1 MAIDVYKDWL
11 GIPEG
16 ERPPHHYD
24 LLRLVKFEDDEEK
37 IRAHYKKLNA
47 HVRKYASGKYSN
59 ESQEL
64 LNELAKAMLCLTDP
78 ERKHEYDESLGREF
92 DEDEDTGPKTVEQ
105 ILMEQGHIDKAQA
118 AELKEFAEKRGL
130 TTRDAAV
137 QMRFVNGE
145 IATQAMARSK
155 GMPYIDL
162 EETVPE
168 FSILEQLPQQM
179 AKRNTILPLFIDDD
193 MLLVACA
200 DQPTHELED
209 DLRMRYQVPSRWVLA
224 MPRSINNGITKYYA
238 AAEEH
243 EADEPAAQE
252 AAKDTGSKKAAK
264 AAKPEKKEEKKKPQR
279 GGAQLSPEEL
289 KEKKQLAFIFCGW
302 AFCGAILIDQFI
314 LKNYVFPQTWPWHFM
329 LTTLAAPIIAF
340 YLMTGMWKK

>member
-24 LLRLVKFEDDEEK
+24 LLRLVKFEDEEEK

-92 DEDEDTGPKTVEQ
+92 DEDEDTGLKSVEQ
-105 ILMEQGHIDKAQA
+105 ILVEQGHIDKAQA

-145 IATQAMARSK
+145 TATQAMARSK

-162 EETVPE
+162 DETIPDN
-168 FSILEQLPQQM
+168 SILLQLPQQM

-238 AAEEH
+238 AAEEQ
-243 EADEPAAQE
+243 EDEEPAAAE
-252 AAKDTGSKKAAK
+252 AASGSKSKKAAK
-264 AAKPEKKEEKKKPQR
+264 AAKPVKKVEKKKPQR
-279 GGAQLSPEEL
+279 GGSRLTAEEL

-314 LKNYVFPQTWPWHFM
+314 LKNYVFSQTWPWHFM
-329 LTTLAAPIIAF
+329 LTTLVTPFIAI